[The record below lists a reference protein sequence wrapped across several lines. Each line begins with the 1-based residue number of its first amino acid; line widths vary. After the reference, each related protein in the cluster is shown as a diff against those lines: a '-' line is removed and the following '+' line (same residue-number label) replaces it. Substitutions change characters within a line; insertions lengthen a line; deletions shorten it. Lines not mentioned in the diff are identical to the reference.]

1 MQTNKWTI
9 VIIFTTS
16 DIINRQSSFTFNTGN
31 AAFMVLNELS
41 LHVDLNPVC
50 VCCLVSADCYCNP
63 FGSVHDRCNDR
74 GFCEC
79 KEGASGPKCDKCLPG
94 YIWHSL
100 GCQRK

>member
-1 MQTNKWTI
+1 MFLI
-9 VIIFTTS
+9 DS
-16 DIINRQSSFTFNTGN
+16 LPLPL
-31 AAFMVLNELS
+31 ALEMHPLLVLNELS
-41 LHVDLNPVC
+41 PHVDLNPVC
-50 VCCLVSADCYCNP
+50 MCCLVSADCYCNP

-79 KEGASGPKCDKCLPG
+79 KEGTSGPKCDKCLPG